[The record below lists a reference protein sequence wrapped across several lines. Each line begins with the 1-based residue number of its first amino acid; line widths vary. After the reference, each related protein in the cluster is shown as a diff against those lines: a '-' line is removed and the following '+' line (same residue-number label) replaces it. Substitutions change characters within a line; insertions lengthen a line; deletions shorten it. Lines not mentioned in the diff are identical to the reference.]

1 MIDYPEK
8 KSSPD
13 GLKALIDH
21 LRFDWNQIIRE
32 LKEWQRLK
40 DSIVSSGWSPISSC
54 KNLNKKE
61 VALR

>member
-40 DSIVSSGWSPISSC
+40 DLIVYSI
-54 KNLNKKE
+54 K
-61 VALR
+61 